1 MTFTANRITQ
11 EQYPASEPF
20 TIRHN
25 NHALTK
31 IEAAANAGD
40 LDALLALEPAGISPA
55 GQQVHAEWR
64 RAVLHLG
71 GPEITRTRRETA
83 PAPTPAPTPAS
94 DPDADL
100 RRDAILHPMADAS
113 ELEMARQGRAWYN
126 GVLRP
131 VDFDLIARMRTS
143 TQATLAHLDQQ
154 QAWIEAG
161 TDPNSIL
168 GSDWQ
173 VGSRNADI
181 KDMGLQVVEQR
192 RNRETSTLAGYE
204 RQHQR
209 WQAANPLTVPPQQ
222 RGGLRVSALEQ
233 TGEPYDSHG
242 IMYVPLKATVTIGTQ
257 TKQVTGIASSERI
270 VIYDLIGRYPTGKP
284 RKATVM
290 IERATGRQDVYGGI
304 GTGSSRSNNVMAIV
318 GFEKIEPT
326 PEPVAP
332 APAPE
337 PIPAQQITIE
347 QTNPITIERGR
358 LDRRYTLEELTNPDT
373 YANDGKLATFA
384 RAVATGIADATP
396 DHRTGE
402 LKREFLA
409 GQHAALML
417 AATEAVNDRQENAR
431 RKTQRNLTQAATL
444 TPPAGYT
451 VTTEGS
457 DIVLS
462 GAFNQD
468 LHERIKRAGGRWDGA
483 GGTNRRVWIIP
494 ASKSAGLQR
503 IFTNSA
509 SALAEQQAAAAR
521 RAAEDATRR
530 RQQEQEWQ
538 RQREAETARRETERA
553 AVRSEREATPPARQA
568 RMLFPTAGLP
578 PINRPIRMSGKAIV
592 FTGTGQPFRINE
604 DHPSVFGSHLLGHE
618 GDMGRYCYYRPA
630 TDEETKQL
638 EAKERQRTEAAT
650 QQAAKTQQL
659 SAIKEK
665 IQSGERPDGVHVP
678 EGEVLHST
686 QNIYGAGDWFVIG
699 AEWIWFVQNNGM
711 DGDDWS
717 RNNVRTGG
725 AGGIGWRIPFDATIA
740 EQLRTA

>member
-1 MTFTANRITQ
+1 MLILFFKAHVKAHTRRLKNGKVISVAAYRDKRGHQTDERSGDLFANVPARPHAIHLTARTAPHIHPVRRAIVLFQADFFNKKPLDGEQIVRQSIRRTPTPETANMTFTANRITQ

-40 LDALLALEPAGISPA
+40 LDALLALEPAGISQA

-71 GPEITRTRRETA
+71 GPAITRTRRETA
-83 PAPTPAPTPAS
+83 PAPTPAPTPVS

-161 TDPNSIL
+161 TDPSSIL

-173 VGSRNADI
+173 VGSRNADL

-304 GTGSSRSNNVMAIV
+304 GTGSSRSNNTMAIV

-326 PEPVAP
+326 PAP
-332 APAPE
+332 
-337 PIPAQQITIE
+337 TIE
-347 QTNPITIERGR
+347 
-358 LDRRYTLEELTNPDT
+358 
-373 YANDGKLATFA
+373 
-384 RAVATGIADATP
+384 
-396 DHRTGE
+396 
-402 LKREFLA
+402 
-409 GQHAALML
+409 AA
-417 AATEAVNDRQENAR
+417 
-431 RKTQRNLTQAATL
+431 
-444 TPPAGYT
+444 
-451 VTTEGS
+451 
-457 DIVLS
+457 
-462 GAFNQD
+462 
-468 LHERIKRAGGRWDGA
+468 
-483 GGTNRRVWIIP
+483 
-494 ASKSAGLQR
+494 
-503 IFTNSA
+503 
-509 SALAEQQAAAAR
+509 
-521 RAAEDATRR
+521 
-530 RQQEQEWQ
+530 
-538 RQREAETARRETERA
+538 
-553 AVRSEREATPPARQA
+553 
-568 RMLFPTAGLP
+568 
-578 PINRPIRMSGKAIV
+578 
-592 FTGTGQPFRINE
+592 
-604 DHPSVFGSHLLGHE
+604 
-618 GDMGRYCYYRPA
+618 
-630 TDEETKQL
+630 
-638 EAKERQRTEAAT
+638 
-650 QQAAKTQQL
+650 
-659 SAIKEK
+659 
-665 IQSGERPDGVHVP
+665 
-678 EGEVLHST
+678 
-686 QNIYGAGDWFVIG
+686 
-699 AEWIWFVQNNGM
+699 
-711 DGDDWS
+711 
-717 RNNVRTGG
+717 
-725 AGGIGWRIPFDATIA
+725 
-740 EQLRTA
+740 